1 MRWKGLKM
9 GVLGL
14 LFAGCSQ
21 VRSAATGECV
31 GQRPVTVVMID
42 GSATQADDGLLAE
55 QADARGRRGPGHQR
69 GVRPAAGGAVP
80 GVGERRRHHRRP

>member
-1 MRWKGLKM
+1 MSLKGLGI

-14 LFAGCSQ
+14 AFAGCSQ

-42 GSATQADDGLLAE
+42 GLGHP
-55 QADARGRRGPGHQR
+55 GRRR
-69 GVRPAAGGAVP
+69 L
-80 GVGERRRHHRRP
+80 RRRNRRVELTFS